1 MLAIIPARKGS
12 KGLKNKN
19 IKLINKKPLISYTI
33 EAAIKSSKITEIFIS
48 TNDLRVIK
56 IASSYNINTP
66 FLRPNKLATDKS
78 PAIEAYLDSIEK
90 LNMNLKKKYRN
101 FVVLLPT
108 SPLRSVNDIDKAIEV
123 FQKKKA
129 DSVISMSMSHQP
141 IEWHK
146 KISKNYK
153 VDKTFNSK
161 KSVSNRQNLEKTFV
175 PNGSIYVFNYNFLKN
190 SKNYYGNKTYAYI
203 MPKIKSYDIDDK
215 TDFEIV
221 KKFLIKKNEK

>member
-78 PAIEAYLDSIEK
+78 PAIETYLDSIEK
-90 LNMNLKKKYRN
+90 LNMNLKKKHKN

-123 FQKKKA
+123 FQKKKQI
-129 DSVISMSMSHQP
+129 VLLVCPCP
-141 IEWHK
+141 I
-146 KISKNYK
+146 N
-153 VDKTFNSK
+153 
-161 KSVSNRQNLEKTFV
+161 QL
-175 PNGSIYVFNYNFLKN
+175 NGI
-190 SKNYYGNKTYAYI
+190 
-203 MPKIKSYDIDDK
+203 
-215 TDFEIV
+215 
-221 KKFLIKKNEK
+221 KKFLKIIK